1 MGTLAEPKP
10 AKFFVALLASSQDL
24 FAPVETRL
32 GALFGALET
41 ASPVCAWEVTDY
53 YAEEMGK
60 GLWRKFVSLT
70 PLASPEKLPEIKLA
84 ARNIEAEYRSTV
96 GARQGRRVN
105 ADPGYLDLGKVVLAS
120 TKSAPHRLYLRQGVY
135 GEVTLLY
142 HSGAFHP
149 LDYTYAD
156 YRWPETLAF
165 FADLRARYLRQLKQ
179 GS

>member
-1 MGTLAEPKP
+1 MGTLTEPKP
-10 AKFFVALLASSQDL
+10 VKLFVALLASSEDL
-24 FAPVETRL
+24 FGPVETRL
-32 GALFGALET
+32 AALFGTLET
-41 ASPVCAWEVTDY
+41 ASPVRTWEMTDY

-60 GLWRKFVSLT
+60 GLRRKFVSLA

-84 ARNIEAEYRSTV
+84 ARNVEAEYRST
-96 GARQGRRVN
+96 GGERRGRRVN

-120 TKSAPHRLYLRQGVY
+120 TKNAPHRLYLRAGVY

-142 HSGAFHP
+142 RNGAFHP

-179 GS
+179 GF